1 MRSSKSARPASKK
14 KAVKSPKSPKKK
26 KKDMAFGKKK
36 KKVPEQKSVLDLA
49 TSDELMV
56 VDQVRKIQ
64 VERLRVLYD
73 DYFKNP
79 EYTKISR
86 YFFEQIYGAGNK
98 ASRDAA
104 FNKIYEKLSAAVN
117 PKRIT
122 RVTQLKQLNEL
133 TDELDLK
140 VAREFMRMKKKAVM
154 NLRDFETCYKALNNR
169 AEREQQLQLLM
180 ETTRFFHKLAH
191 VPLLGFVIKPTQIA
205 AKMLGVEYIMEFFME
220 GYRSFKSVKNAEPFM
235 QAIQDREQAYI
246 DKLLP

>member
-1 MRSSKSARPASKK
+1 MARKK
-14 KAVKSPKSPKKK
+14 KTKADEPI
-26 KKDMAFGKKK
+26 AI
-36 KKVPEQKSVLDLA
+36 LDTA
-49 TSDELMV
+49 TSDELML

-64 VERLRVLYD
+64 VERLRVTYD

-79 EYTKISR
+79 DYTKISK
-86 YFFEQIYGAGNK
+86 YFFEQIYGAGDK

-104 FNKIYEKLSAAVN
+104 FNKIYEKLSLAVN

-140 VAREFMRMKKKAVM
+140 VARAFMKTRKKSAMTLK
-154 NLRDFETCYKALNNR
+154 DFEACYQMLQNR
-169 AEREQQLQLLM
+169 DEREIQLQLLM
-180 ETTRFFHKLAH
+180 ETTRFFHRLAH
-191 VPLLGFVIKPTQIA
+191 VPLLGFVIKPTQLA

-235 QAIQDREQAYI
+235 QAIEDRERAYLQN
-246 DKLLP
+246 LLP